1 LLKYGKKEKELSKYI
16 GIATNNIAELEA
28 IRIGLL
34 ELKTTDRPVRIFT
47 DSSYAHGVLI
57 LGWKVKKNQELIKTI
72 KKIISKFKDLQIVKV
87 KGHAGIEGNERAD
100 LLATRAIKKADDT

>member
-1 LLKYGKKEKELSKYI
+1 
-16 GIATNNIAELEA
+16 
-28 IRIGLL
+28 
-34 ELKTTDRPVRIFT
+34 
-47 DSSYAHGVLI
+47 
-57 LGWKVKKNQELIKTI
+57 LIKTI